1 MKKLAGELKA
11 KEESIYILK
20 GKLNSQVRSIRK
32 TIAKVLDKDTT
43 LREKIQT
50 LFREQGI
57 TIASILTAFGMVIGF
72 LVEALLPSGGGSTS
86 QANPD
91 KGGDDNKDSGAKEWI
106 KNKPK
111 ALGSLLGKLASKAA
125 SASPG
130 IIGSIVSWILNR
142 AKKTVGWLSQNLW
155 ALIVGVGEL
164 VYIFS
169 NQEISG
175 AGFINY
181 ITIERNI
188 IVLFNIVQ
196 NHTY

>member
-86 QANPD
+86 
-91 KGGDDNKDSGAKEWI
+91 
-106 KNKPK
+106 
-111 ALGSLLGKLASKAA
+111 
-125 SASPG
+125 
-130 IIGSIVSWILNR
+130 
-142 AKKTVGWLSQNLW
+142 
-155 ALIVGVGEL
+155 
-164 VYIFS
+164 
-169 NQEISG
+169 
-175 AGFINY
+175 
-181 ITIERNI
+181 
-188 IVLFNIVQ
+188 
-196 NHTY
+196 